1 MSRGDPEDQIPA
13 LLRLTDAF
21 ANQVDVLVGLRGLDP
36 EAFSRTVAVPFHGS
50 TLEFVGREDF
60 IAMKVSA
67 GGPLDLLDAERA
79 VAADPAS
86 LDVQLVRG
94 LAARFSQHASAAFN
108 SILSAELGAGDDATE
123 GS

>member
-1 MSRGDPEDQIPA
+1 LDADVLIAASQQQVTGLDDSFRKAGFHSVVSHGEPEDQIPA
-13 LLRLTDAF
+13 
-21 ANQVDVLVGLRGLDP
+21 
-36 EAFSRTVAVPFHGS
+36 S

-67 GGPLDLLDAERA
+67 GGPLDLPDAERA

-94 LAARFSQHASAAFN
+94 LAARLGKHASAALN